1 MTTPI
6 KTYMTRQPWSVQVD
20 DSLGVARQMMA
31 QLEVH
36 HLPVLERKKLVGMIT
51 DRDLVTA
58 ASRLDAPV
66 QDIMTTS
73 ALCVDAE
80 TPLDEVLERMIER
93 KSDAVVVTSRDE
105 VAGIFTAN
113 DAVRVLSEVLA
124 PSDSSLP

>member
-1 MTTPI
+1 MRPI
-6 KTYMTRQPWSVQVD
+6 AKYMTRQPWSVQID

-36 HLPVLERKKLVGMIT
+36 HLPVLESKKLVGMIT

-58 ASRLDAPV
+58 ASRVDAPV
-66 QDIMTTS
+66 QEIMTTS
-73 ALCVDAE
+73 ALSVDGE

-93 KSDAVVVTSRDE
+93 KSDAVVITSRDE

-113 DAVRVLSEVLA
+113 DAVRVLSEVLHGRA
-124 PSDSSLP
+124 GQYAM